1 MYKELTCI
9 MDIGERM
16 LVCGAEISRVEESIQ
31 RMGKAFGA
39 ARVDAFIITSSMVVT
54 LHDGEHHAYTQTRR
68 VQTIGMD
75 IEALHALNALSRRIC
90 ADRLSVEAAEAAF
103 QKVERGKSYPK
114 WVRILSYGV
123 ISGAFA
129 LFFGGGWRDGAVSFG
144 IGLLL
149 AVAVL
154 LCERAQLNKI
164 FAKFFCTFFA
174 TVLAFAAMK
183 AGAITTVDHTIIG
196 FIMTLIP
203 GVGLT
208 NALRD
213 LFVGDSIA
221 GLLRTIE
228 AVLFALA
235 IAGGYLLA
243 AFLMGGLAL

>member
-9 MDIGERM
+9 MDISERM

-31 RMGKAFGA
+31 RMGAAFGA

-75 IEALHALNALSRRIC
+75 IEALHALNDLSRRIC
-90 ADRLSVEAAEAAF
+90 AERLSVEEAQKAF
-103 QKVERGKSYPK
+103 CRTQKGKTYPK
-114 WVRILSYGV
+114 WMRILAYGV
-123 ISGAFA
+123 ISGSFA
-129 LFFGGGWRDGAVSFG
+129 LFFGGGWQDGAVSFG

-149 AVAVL
+149 AAVVL
-154 LCERAQLNKI
+154 LCERVRLNKI

-174 TVLAFAAMK
+174 TLLTFSALKLGM
-183 AGAITTVDHTIIG
+183 IQTVDHTIIG

-243 AFLMGGLAL
+243 AYLMGGLML

>member
-1 MYKELTCI
+1 

-31 RMGKAFGA
+31 RMGAAFGA
-39 ARVDAFIITSSMVVT
+39 VRVDAFIITSSMVVT
-54 LHDGEHHAYTQTRR
+54 VHDGEHHAYTQTRR
-68 VQTIGMD
+68 VRTIGTD
-75 IEALHALNALSRRIC
+75 IEALHALNDLSRRIC
-90 ADRLSVEAAEAAF
+90 SEHLSVEQAEAAF
-103 QKVERGKSYPK
+103 HAAERGKAYPQ
-114 WVRILSYGV
+114 WVKALSYGV

-129 LFFGGGWRDGAVSFG
+129 LFFGGGWRDGAISFA

-149 AVAVL
+149 AMVVL
-154 LCERAQLNKI
+154 LCERVHLNKI

-174 TVLAFAAMK
+174 TMLAFAALK
-183 AGAITTVDHTIIG
+183 AELLSTVDHTIIG

-243 AFLMGGLAL
+243 AFLMGGVAV

>member
-9 MDIGERM
+9 MDISERM

-31 RMGKAFGA
+31 RMGKALGA

-68 VQTIGMD
+68 VQTIGTD
-75 IEALHALNALSRRIC
+75 IEALHALNDLSRRIC
-90 ADRLSVEAAEAAF
+90 SEHLTVEQAEEAFRRAA
-103 QKVERGKSYPK
+103 QGKRYPK
-114 WVRILSYGV
+114 WIKGLSYGV
-123 ISGAFA
+123 ISGSFA
-129 LFFGGGWRDGAVSFG
+129 LFFGGGWQDGAVSFG
-144 IGLLL
+144 IGILL
-149 AVAVL
+149 AAVVL
-154 LCERAQLNKI
+154 LCERVHLNKI

-174 TVLAFAAMK
+174 TTLAFAALK
-183 AGAITTVDHTIIG
+183 AGILSTVDHTIIG

-243 AFLMGGLAL
+243 AFLMGGLAV

>member
-1 MYKELTCI
+1 
-9 MDIGERM
+9 MDIGEQM

-31 RMGKAFGA
+31 RMGAAFGA

-54 LHDGEHHAYTQTRR
+54 LHDGAHNAYTQTRR
-68 VQTIGMD
+68 VQNIGMD
-75 IEALHALNALSRRIC
+75 IEALHALNDLSRRIC
-90 ADRLSVEAAEAAF
+90 AEQLSVAQADSAF
-103 QKVERGKSYPK
+103 RQISKGGSYPK
-114 WVRILSYGV
+114 WLRVLSYGV
-123 ISGAFA
+123 ISGAFS
-129 LFFGGGWRDGAVSFG
+129 LFFGGSWQDGAVSFG

-174 TVLAFAAMK
+174 TALAFCAVK
-183 AGAITTVDHTIIG
+183 LNLIQSVDHAIIG

-235 IAGGYLLA
+235 IAGGYLLSA
-243 AFLMGGLAL
+243 YLMGGLAL

>member
-1 MYKELTCI
+1 

-31 RMGKAFGA
+31 RMGAAFGA
-39 ARVDAFIITSSMVVT
+39 VRVDAFIITSSMVVT
-54 LHDGEHHAYTQTRR
+54 VHDGEHHAYTQTRR
-68 VQTIGMD
+68 VRTIGTD
-75 IEALHALNALSRRIC
+75 IEALHALNDLSRRIC
-90 ADRLSVEAAEAAF
+90 SEHLSVEQAEAAF
-103 QKVERGKSYPK
+103 HAAERGKAYPQ
-114 WVRILSYGV
+114 WVKALSYGV

-129 LFFGGGWRDGAVSFG
+129 LFFGGGWRDGAISFA

-149 AVAVL
+149 AMVVL
-154 LCERAQLNKI
+154 LCERVHLNKI

-174 TVLAFAAMK
+174 TMLAFAALK
-183 AGAITTVDHTIIG
+183 AGMLSTVDHTIIG

-243 AFLMGGLAL
+243 AFLMGGVAV